1 MYVQVLRS
9 QNTQFYIPQHNMLK
23 HCVPVLSPQI
33 QYISTAN
40 EDGSDERCEKL
51 GWKRLEQYSPSSEAW
66 QLLDH
71 EASAADDS
79 LSSEV
84 PATDEMYFP
93 GQPFASLLS
102 CCKVGSPSGHLNTF
116 YAHTMINNIKM
127 I

>member
-1 MYVQVLRS
+1 
-9 QNTQFYIPQHNMLK
+9 MLK
-23 HCVPVLSPQI
+23 HCAPVLSPQI

-40 EDGSDERCEKL
+40 EDGSDERCEQL

-84 PATDEMYFP
+84 PVTDEMYFP

-102 CCKVGSPSGHLNTF
+102 CCKVWFIKWTSGHLLCPH
-116 YAHTMINNIKM
+116 YD
-127 I
+127 